1 MTSERYKKG
10 SVVSVIVFMVVLL
23 LSGGCLSRKEKNPPN
38 IPKVIACVPGWKN
51 IQDVGIQATS
61 LTHIN
66 YAFVRIKK
74 DGTPYLAN
82 PRDEENLYYLTSLKK
97 QNPQLKILLRV
108 GGWDGSKYFSDV
120 ARTDSSR
127 RRFASQLVVM
137 AAMYNM
143 DGVDIDWEY
152 PGHIG
157 AGNHYLPDDRINFSL
172 LLEELRVA
180 LNRMAFLRNDNQ
192 HYLLTIDAGAT
203 KDWLDHVVIRE
214 ITGVVD
220 FINVMTYDYYGE
232 WDNRTGH
239 VSNLF
244 ESSCEPYGNS
254 VSQSV
259 RLFEKA
265 GVPPGKIVIGGVFYG
280 RWWSRVDKVNKGLC
294 QVARGKGGHWQYH
307 TIADSVLKI
316 PDYHAYWDKK
326 AKAPY
331 LWNEKEAIFVSYEN
345 PRSLEAKA
353 RYVRKND
360 LGGIMIQEYT
370 GDRHGELLQAIHKG
384 LHR

>member
-1 MTSERYKKG
+1 
-10 SVVSVIVFMVVLL
+10 MVVLL
-23 LSGGCLSRKEKNPPN
+23 LSGGCLFQKEKNPHETS
-38 IPKVIACVPGWKN
+38 KVIVCVPGWKN
-51 IQDVGIQATS
+51 IPDMGINAS
-61 LTHIN
+61 YLTHIN
-66 YAFVRIKK
+66 YSFVRIRQ

-82 PRDEENLYYLTSLKK
+82 PRDEGNLYYLTSLKK

-137 AAMYNM
+137 VAMYNV

-152 PGHIG
+152 PGRIG
-157 AGNHYLPDDRINFSL
+157 AGNHYLPDDQLNFSL
-172 LLEELRVA
+172 LLEDLRIA
-180 LNRMAFLRNDNQ
+180 LNRMAFLRSDNQ
-192 HYLLTIDAGAT
+192 HYLLSIDAGAT
-203 KDWLDHVVIRE
+203 KDWLDHVVIKD
-214 ITGVVD
+214 ITQVVD

-239 VSNLF
+239 ISNLF

-265 GVPPGKIVIGGVFYG
+265 GVPPGKIVIGGAFYG
-280 RWWSRVDKVNKGLC
+280 RWWRGVEKMNNGLC
-294 QVARGKGGHWQYH
+294 QIARKKGGHWQYH
-307 TIADSVLKI
+307 TIADSVMKI
-316 PDYHAYWDKK
+316 PDYHVYWDKK

-345 PRSLEAKA
+345 PRSLEAKV
-353 RYVRKND
+353 RYLKKKD
-360 LGGIMIQEYT
+360 LGGIMIWEYS
-370 GDRHGELLQAIHKG
+370 GDRHGELLNPIHKEF
-384 LHR
+384 HR